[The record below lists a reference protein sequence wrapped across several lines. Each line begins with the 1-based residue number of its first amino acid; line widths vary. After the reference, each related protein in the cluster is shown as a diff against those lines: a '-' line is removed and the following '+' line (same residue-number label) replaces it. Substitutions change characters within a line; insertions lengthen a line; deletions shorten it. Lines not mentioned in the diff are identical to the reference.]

1 MPKICNRRNS
11 LSVSRTSLW
20 NFCCASPVYQ
30 KIVSTLLGHLRQRG
44 WHSHAYLDDWLI
56 RNQSYQQLKVEQQY
70 IIEQT
75 RRLEFLVNWKKYNL
89 HLTQKLVFLGALIDL
104 EKCMIFPTLE
114 RYQALIYLIQTSEKF
129 LVRTFL
135 RLLGIMNS
143 CIDWVPWARLHMR
156 PIQMHLL
163 YYRKVMEKNIYLKI
177 PVTD

>member
-1 MPKICNRRNS
+1 MEFLLRLACLPKNS
-11 LSVSRTSLW
+11 V
-20 NFCCASPVYQ
+20 NFVRP
-30 KIVSTLLGHLRQRG
+30 L
-44 WHSHAYLDDWLI
+44 AYLDDWLI

-129 LVRTFL
+129 QVRTFL

-143 CIDWVPWARLHMR
+143 CID
-156 PIQMHLL
+156 
-163 YYRKVMEKNIYLKI
+163 
-177 PVTD
+177 